1 MTLSTPVIVVT
12 IIAILALLVGF
23 IGKIRWLTLISI
35 FLFLVAAWMLIGEYL
50 TGIEF

>member
-12 IIAILALLVGF
+12 IIAILALLVGL

-50 TGIEF
+50 TVIEF